1 PSRPPP
7 PPPDPQ
13 LQSPGLPR
21 RHPGAASQGPA
32 DDRPK
37 HRVGPPQ
44 PLGRIREAPHRVQGA
59 AAGRREPCY
68 NEGMRYGVIVCGA
81 RDAPSSARALLALG
95 FECFE
100 IEFWENIGRVDL
112 AGLADSFAA
121 LREAGASVSALGVYG
136 NTLDPDGATLASLRA
151 LVRAAGS
158 FGAPIVSCFAGRVP
172 GKSVPDSLE
181 SWKAAF
187 GDLADEAAALG
198 LSLALEN
205 CRLGDTWKTGK
216 WNIAINPDA
225 WELLFGAL
233 PGAPIGLEWEPAHQ
247 ILALA
252 DPEAQ
257 LAAWVDRVIH
267 VHGKDARIVRGAEDR
282 ARVSAGRGRR

>member
-1 PSRPPP
+1 
-7 PPPDPQ
+7 
-13 LQSPGLPR
+13 
-21 RHPGAASQGPA
+21 
-32 DDRPK
+32 
-37 HRVGPPQ
+37 
-44 PLGRIREAPHRVQGA
+44 
-59 AAGRREPCY
+59 
-68 NEGMRYGVIVCGA
+68 MRYGVIVCGA

-267 VHGKDARIVRGAEDR
+267 VHGKDARIDRGALAVKGYFA
-282 ARVSAGRGRR
+282 ARKIGRECLPGEGDGDWAEILRILSSAGYGGSIDLELPAEGAGPGEQARLASSLDYLRRSYPLSAFSL

>member
-1 PSRPPP
+1 
-7 PPPDPQ
+7 
-13 LQSPGLPR
+13 
-21 RHPGAASQGPA
+21 
-32 DDRPK
+32 
-37 HRVGPPQ
+37 
-44 PLGRIREAPHRVQGA
+44 
-59 AAGRREPCY
+59 
-68 NEGMRYGVIVCGA
+68 MRYGVLVGGA
-81 RDAPSSARALLALG
+81 RDDAPSSARALLALG
-95 FECFE
+95 FDCFE
-100 IEFWENIGRVDL
+100 IEFWENIGHVDL
-112 AGLADSFAA
+112 AGLADSFAV
-121 LREAGASVSALGVYG
+121 LREAGASVSSLGVYG
-136 NTLDPDGATLASLRA
+136 NTLDPDGTTLASLRA

-172 GKSVPDSLE
+172 GKSVPDSVE

-252 DPEAQ
+252 DPQVQ
-257 LAAWVDRVIH
+257 LAAWADRVIH
-267 VHGKDARIVRGAEDR
+267 VHGKDARIDRGALAVKGYFA
-282 ARVSAGRGRR
+282 ARKIGSECLPGGGGGDWTEILRILSSAGYGGSVDLELPAEGAGPREHDRLASSLDYLRRSYPLPAFSL